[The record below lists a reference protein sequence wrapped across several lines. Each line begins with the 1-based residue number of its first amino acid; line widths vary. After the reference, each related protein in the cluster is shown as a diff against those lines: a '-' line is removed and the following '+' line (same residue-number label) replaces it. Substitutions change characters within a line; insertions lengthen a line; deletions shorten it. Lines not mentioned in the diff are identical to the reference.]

1 MNEGVCDLGYVIQA
15 MKMKG
20 SIQLEYKEAAGQG
33 MRSIDVSGLIDDE
46 RFMIG
51 QLIVEEEEGRGYIVR
66 ETTRWMDLKGNI
78 CDEITEGCENCKLED
93 LEVMMD
99 YDGWGELMSDGGWV
113 LNEG

>member
-1 MNEGVCDLGYVIQA
+1 MNEGVCDLGNVIQA

-51 QLIVEEEEGRGYIVR
+51 QLIVEEEKGRGYIVR
-66 ETTRWMDLKGNI
+66 EATRWMDLKGDF
-78 CDEITEGCENCKLED
+78 CDEIIEGCENCKLED
-93 LEVMMD
+93 LEAD
-99 YDGWGELMSDGGWV
+99 YEHDGWGELVSDGGWEF
-113 LNEG
+113 NEG